1 MAIVRHSST
10 SPKQQQ
16 RSLPLVLSVSSTM
29 KPDNQG
35 LDDIG
40 WRKNLV
46 AHSLCVNIMLFV
58 VIFGQGNVEEK
69 VLLYDVMLATT
80 GCIHGQIFN
89 SASHQTSGIWQGCG
103 LFSVGAGVGS
113 REELFPLLLCYTN
126 FMTHCV
132 SSSKD
137 IPHFS
142 ISNENVV
149 LLYE

>member
-29 KPDNQG
+29 KPENQG

-46 AHSLCVNIMLFV
+46 AQSLCVNIMLFV

-69 VLLYDVMLATT
+69 VLLYDVILAAT
-80 GCIHGQIFN
+80 GCIWADLQ
-89 SASHQTSGIWQGCG
+89 
-103 LFSVGAGVGS
+103 
-113 REELFPLLLCYTN
+113 
-126 FMTHCV
+126 
-132 SSSKD
+132 
-137 IPHFS
+137 
-142 ISNENVV
+142 
-149 LLYE
+149 

>member
-1 MAIVRHSST
+1 M
-10 SPKQQQ
+10 
-16 RSLPLVLSVSSTM
+16 
-29 KPDNQG
+29 
-35 LDDIG
+35 
-40 WRKNLV
+40 
-46 AHSLCVNIMLFV
+46 C
-58 VIFGQGNVEEK
+58 
-69 VLLYDVMLATT
+69 
-80 GCIHGQIFN
+80 
-89 SASHQTSGIWQGCG
+89 
-103 LFSVGAGVGS
+103 SVGAGVGS